1 MDKINLGIIG
11 AGSWGPNLI
20 RNFNSVENCKIKYIV
35 DSDEKARKKIKL
47 SYPSI
52 DVKGNI
58 KDILDD
64 DELDAIVISTSAPTH
79 YKLASE
85 ALNAGKDIYVEKPI
99 TLKADQA
106 RGLIKVSEEKEL
118 IIMVGH
124 LLLYHTGINY
134 LKEIIKNGELGEIYY
149 IYTSRVNLGKVR
161 NKENAFWSFA
171 PHDISIIL
179 HLIEEMPIRISSTGA
194 AFLNQ
199 NVEDVVFSTMEFS
212 SGKVAHM
219 HVSWL
224 DPHKIRKTTVV
235 GSKKMAVFDDA
246 APTENLRIY
255 DKGVDY
261 KPGMTDYNQSLT
273 LRIGDIHIP
282 KIPSGEPLK
291 IECNH
296 FIECVRKRNKPLSD
310 GINGLNVVK
319 ILEAGSHSLQNNGK
333 PIDISGD

>member
-1 MDKINLGIIG
+1 MDKINLGVIG

-20 RNFNSVENCKIKYIV
+20 RNFNSVQGCNIKYVV
-35 DSDEKARKKIKL
+35 DSDEKAREKIKSL
-47 SYPSI
+47 YPDI
-52 DVKGNI
+52 DVKE
-58 KDILDD
+58 DIEEILND
-64 DELDAIVISTSAPTH
+64 DELKAVVISTSAPTH
-79 YKLASE
+79 YKLAKAAIE
-85 ALNAGKDIYVEKPI
+85 AGKDIYVEKPI

-106 RGLIKVSEEKEL
+106 RELIKISKDKDL

-134 LKEIIKNGELGEIYY
+134 LKDIIKRGDLGDIYY
-149 IYTSRVNLGKVR
+149 LYTSRVNLGKVR

-194 AFLNQ
+194 AFLNPK
-199 NVEDVVFSTMEFS
+199 VEDVVFSTMEFS

-296 FIECVRKRNKPLSD
+296 FVECIKKRLKPISD

-319 ILEAGSHSLQNNGK
+319 ILEAGSLSLHNNGMPVEIPK
-333 PIDISGD
+333 D